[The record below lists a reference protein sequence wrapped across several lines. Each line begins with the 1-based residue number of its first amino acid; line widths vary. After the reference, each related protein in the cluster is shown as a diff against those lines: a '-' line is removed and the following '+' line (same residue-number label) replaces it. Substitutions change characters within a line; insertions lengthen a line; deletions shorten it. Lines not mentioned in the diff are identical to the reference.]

1 MGGGEDTVLG
11 PPEKNVKFLS
21 GPIKRGVRKLFRT
34 LFSSPEILW
43 KAKNPR
49 LRLEGERA
57 IRERFPSDAPPGFNE
72 QVTVNSEQ
80 FHEALEPP
88 NREGR
93 AAARPPKTRK
103 DNEMKLKIDWKALG
117 KALWNAVKPVLLGAI
132 GGGVIALTDGCSSLT
147 PSSKTQSMGVYA
159 IGVPGIAIIT
169 QSTQNED
176 ASGGDNNAPTQVNP
190 VTTTMSTGK

>member
-1 MGGGEDTVLG
+1 
-11 PPEKNVKFLS
+11 
-21 GPIKRGVRKLFRT
+21 
-34 LFSSPEILW
+34 
-43 KAKNPR
+43 
-49 LRLEGERA
+49 
-57 IRERFPSDAPPGFNE
+57 
-72 QVTVNSEQ
+72 
-80 FHEALEPP
+80 
-88 NREGR
+88 
-93 AAARPPKTRK
+93 
-103 DNEMKLKIDWKALG
+103 MKLKIDWKALG

-176 ASGGDNNAPTQVNP
+176 ASGGDANAPSQTNP